1 MTWYSEEES
10 GIYLDNHIQAREW
23 IIDGKKGGGGSKYT
37 GKTGMRICNMKG
49 EVLLQRIH
57 YPNRVGTWTA
67 PTASDLFQDGN
78 NWSFKGTGVKPIK
91 FIENGNLIRFSGKK
105 GNKEFR
111 WGQALWL

>member
-10 GIYLDNHIQAREW
+10 GIYLDNHNQVGGW
-23 IIDGKKGGGGSKYT
+23 IIDGEKGGAKYD
-37 GKTGMRICNMKG
+37 GKAGMRICNMKG

-57 YPNRVGTWTA
+57 RAEVGKWTS

-78 NWSFKGTGVKPIK
+78 NWSFKGTDKKPIK

-111 WGQALWL
+111 WAQPLWL